1 MRIEEASPS
10 DHFALTSLM
19 RQSKAFWKYDQ
30 GQLDRWQE
38 ELTISPR
45 FIEQNNVIKA
55 SDGTKIVGFYAYAVY
70 PKLVKLESLFV
81 LPSHIGKGLGRLL
94 MHHFLD
100 QASAAPL
107 DTIVLDADPHAE
119 EFYRRFGF
127 QTVSL
132 KPTSI
137 SGRFLPIMVRRS
149 SPSALKALFETIRL
163 RVRHFTKYDLDDFYD
178 MQRNPAVMKFV
189 KPPLTYEQT
198 VEELDRFIGYYARRD
213 LLYRIWAVVDQSAD
227 SLVGLGGVY
236 LNDQQELEIAYRLR
250 EKHWGRGYGREVAR
264 GLIDYCFTTLRY
276 DELVA
281 YVCKDNLDS
290 IKILQQ
296 EMELRAEFY
305 SEKDRWT
312 EQVYR
317 VSRKDGWQG

>member
-19 RQSKAFWKYDQ
+19 RQSKAFWKYEQ

-45 FIEQNNVIKA
+45 FIEQNYVIKA
-55 SDGTKIVGFYAYAVY
+55 SDSTKIVGFYAYAVC
-70 PKLVKLESLFV
+70 PTLVKLESLFV
-81 LPSHIGKGLGRLL
+81 LPSHIGKGLGRSL

-127 QTVSL
+127 QTVAL

-137 SGRFLPIMVRRS
+137 AGRFLPIMVRHSSS
-149 SPSALKALFETIRL
+149 SPPEILFETDRL
-163 RVRHFTKYDLDDFYD
+163 MVRHFVKRDLDDFYD
-178 MQRNPAVMKFV
+178 MQGNPAVMKFV

-198 VEELDRFIGYYARRD
+198 VEELNRFIGYYARRD
-213 LLYRIWAVVDQSAD
+213 LLYRIWAVADQSTD
-227 SLVGLGGVY
+227 SLVGLCGVY
-236 LNDQQELEIAYRLR
+236 LNDKEELEIAYRLR
-250 EKHWGRGYGREVAR
+250 EKHWGQGYGREIAR
-264 GLIDYCFTTLRY
+264 GLIDYCFTTLQY

-281 YVCKDNLDS
+281 YVVKDNRGS
-290 IKILQQ
+290 VNILRQ
-296 EMELRAEFY
+296 EMKFQAEFF
-305 SEKDRWT
+305 SQKDQWI

-317 VSRKDGWQG
+317 VSGKAGRQG

>member
-1 MRIEEASPS
+1 
-10 DHFALTSLM
+10 M

-30 GQLDRWQE
+30 RQLDQWQE
-38 ELTISPR
+38 ELTISPS
-45 FIEQNNVIKA
+45 FIEQNHVIKA
-55 SDGTKIVGFYAYAVY
+55 LEGTKIVGFYAYAVY
-70 PKLVKLESLFV
+70 PKLVKLKSLFV

-127 QTVSL
+127 RTVSL

-137 SGRFLPIMVRRS
+137 PGRFLPIMVRRS
-149 SPSALKALFETIRL
+149 SPLAPKALFETIRL

-178 MQRNPAVMKFV
+178 MQGNPAVMRFV

-198 VEELDRFIGYYARRD
+198 VKELDRFIGYYARRD
-213 LLYRIWAVVDQSAD
+213 LLYQIWAVVDQATD

-236 LNDQQELEIAYRLR
+236 LNEKQELEIAYRLR
-250 EKHWGRGYGREVAR
+250 EKHWGRGYGREIAR
-264 GLIDYCFTTLRY
+264 GLIDYCFNTLQY

-281 YVCKDNLDS
+281 YVCKDNVGS
-290 IKILQQ
+290 VKILQQ

-317 VSRKDGWQG
+317 VSRKDR

>member
-1 MRIEEASPS
+1 MKIAEASPD
-10 DHFALTSLM
+10 DHHALTTLM

-30 GQLDRWQE
+30 NQLNRWQQ

-45 FIEQNNVIKA
+45 FIEQNHVIKA
-55 SDGTKIVGFYAYAVY
+55 SSGDEIVGFYAYAIH
-70 PKLVKLESLFV
+70 PTLVKLESLFV
-81 LPSHIGKGLGRLL
+81 LPSHIGKGLGRSL

-127 QTVSL
+127 QTVAL

-137 SGRFLPIMVRRS
+137 AGRFLPIMVRHSSS
-149 SPSALKALFETIRL
+149 SPPEILFETDRL
-163 RVRHFTKYDLDDFYD
+163 MVRHFAKRDLDNFYD
-178 MQRNPAVMKFV
+178 MQSNPAVMQFV

-198 VEELDRFIGYYARRD
+198 VEELNRFIGYYARRD
-213 LLYRIWAVVDQSAD
+213 LLYRIWAVADQSTD
-227 SLVGLGGVY
+227 SLVGLCGVY
-236 LNDQQELEIAYRLR
+236 SNEKQELEIAYRLR
-250 EKHWGRGYGREVAR
+250 EKHWGQGYGREIAR
-264 GLIDYCFTTLRY
+264 GLIDYCFNTLQY

-281 YVCKDNLDS
+281 YVCQDNVGS

-296 EMELRAEFY
+296 EMELRAEFF
-305 SEKDRWT
+305 SEKDQWI

-317 VSRKDGWQG
+317 VSGKAGRQG